1 MEWHLVLEFLE
12 DEKNYNIITG
22 KATKGRPVQGGLAI
36 TKAHGFTAMATFI
49 NERVPEQLQD
59 WNKRSAKNRF
69 ESYLRSF
76 KAAFAWDGDKDGG
89 QSGQG
94 LTAKDISNGITTVA
108 AKLEKLCFNYERMKA
123 LFRGRQNIE
132 PSHVSVVGGL
142 ESSDLSPQAASAVD
156 DEGDV
161 ELDEASD
168 TSSDDE
174 TKLHADPDVQANSDD
189 EPCVVQTELNAHK
202 RKVSTKTDR
211 ATGRK
216 DFVSAYEA
224 GQNKMLDL
232 KREKFEHSKE
242 IRELKMKQAMT
253 EARANFVVQLMRD
266 GHSMDHVKEA
276 VRVAFPDD

>member
-1 MEWHLVLEFLE
+1 MRQ
-12 DEKNYNIITG
+12 I
-22 KATKGRPVQGGLAI
+22 
-36 TKAHGFTAMATFI
+36 
-49 NERVPEQLQD
+49 
-59 WNKRSAKNRF
+59 
-69 ESYLRSF
+69 
-76 KAAFAWDGDKDGG
+76 
-89 QSGQG
+89 
-94 LTAKDISNGITTVA
+94 GITTIA

-142 ESSDLSPQAASAVD
+142 ESSDLSPQATSAVD
-156 DEGDV
+156 DEGDI

-174 TKLHADPDVQANSDD
+174 TKLLAPISNIKKSRFQENLTPD
-189 EPCVVQTELNAHK
+189 K
-202 RKVSTKTDR
+202 R

-224 GQNKMLDL
+224 GQNKILDL

-253 EARANFVVQLMRD
+253 ETRANFVVQLMRD

>member
-1 MEWHLVLEFLE
+1 MRQ
-12 DEKNYNIITG
+12 I
-22 KATKGRPVQGGLAI
+22 
-36 TKAHGFTAMATFI
+36 
-49 NERVPEQLQD
+49 
-59 WNKRSAKNRF
+59 
-69 ESYLRSF
+69 
-76 KAAFAWDGDKDGG
+76 
-89 QSGQG
+89 
-94 LTAKDISNGITTVA
+94 GITTIA

-142 ESSDLSPQAASAVD
+142 ESSDLSPQATSAVD
-156 DEGDV
+156 DEGDI

-174 TKLHADPDVQANSDD
+174 TKLLADPDVQANSDD
-189 EPCVVQTELNAHK
+189 EPCVVQTELNARK
-202 RKVSTKTDR
+202 RKKSRFQENLTPDKR

-224 GQNKMLDL
+224 GQNKILDL

-253 EARANFVVQLMRD
+253 ETRANFVVQLMRD